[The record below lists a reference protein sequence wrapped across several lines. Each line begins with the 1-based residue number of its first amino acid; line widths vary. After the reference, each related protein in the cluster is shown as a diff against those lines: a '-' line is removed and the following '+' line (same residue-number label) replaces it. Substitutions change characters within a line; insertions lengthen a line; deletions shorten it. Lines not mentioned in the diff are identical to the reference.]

1 MVERKMVE
9 QKLWKMVELMIA
21 AILTHKVNAISAKSK
36 HGMQIAKTAS
46 ETHKAYLFYSTFT
59 CALRITQN
67 F

>member
-1 MVERKMVE
+1 MG
-9 QKLWKMVELMIA
+9 KMVELMIA
-21 AILTHKVNAISAKSK
+21 AILTYKVHAISAKSK

-46 ETHKAYLFYSTFT
+46 ESHKAYLFYSTFT